1 MRIALEISGALAGGG
16 FRRYTEMIVR
26 ALAKED
32 ARNEYILYG
41 AFWSR
46 PERLA
51 ELDLPKQKNFT
62 ALHLKAPQKLLLPAE
77 EFLGLR
83 WQEKK
88 LLDMGVDLV
97 HGFSNWIP
105 RLDRLASVMTLAYAE
120 HTAFSAWDEFYFN
133 RLLPRS
139 VRQADKILSISGTAK
154 DAAVRDFGVSP
165 DKIDVVYYGAPL
177 DGFKPDD
184 SPRDPKAAPYFLF
197 VGVTRSTKNTKILM
211 EGFIRFKKKRP
222 EAPHRFVICGAPGD
236 EQEILERLL
245 CDAGL
250 SEAVTFAGNVAQKDV
265 HTYYQKAAAY
275 VSASSLEGFH
285 LPLIEAMAC
294 GIPTVAARGGAQT
307 EIVADAGVHVD
318 ATAEDLARG
327 MEAIAFDEALRARCR
342 ERGFARCKDFSWE
355 RAAGQV
361 VAAYD
366 AVLAARR

>member
-26 ALAKED
+26 ALAEED
-32 ARNEYILYG
+32 RKNDYVLFG
-41 AFWSR
+41 SFWSGS
-46 PERLA
+46 ERLHQ
-51 ELDLPKQKNFT
+51 LDLPRRDNFRIVQF
-62 ALHLKAPQKLLLPAE
+62 KAPQRLLLPAE
-77 EFLGLR
+77 EYTPLR
-83 WQEKK
+83 WQEGK
-88 LLDMGVDLV
+88 LKALGVDLV

-105 RLDRLASVMTLAYAE
+105 RLNELPSLMTLAYAE

-154 DAAVRDFGVSP
+154 DAAVRDFGVDP
-165 DKIDVVYYGAPL
+165 KKIDVVYYGAPL

-184 SPRDPKAAPYFLF
+184 SPRDPNAVPYFLF
-197 VGVTRSTKNTKILM
+197 VGVTRSTKNTRVLM
-211 EGFIRFKKKRP
+211 EGFVRFKKKHP

-236 EQEILERLL
+236 EQGILERLL
-245 CDAGL
+245 ADAGL
-250 SEAVTFAGNVAQKDV
+250 TAAVTFAGNVPQKDV
-265 HTYYQKAAAY
+265 HPYYQKACAY
-275 VSASSLEGFH
+275 VSASALEGFH

-327 MEAIAFDEALRARCR
+327 MEAVAFDEALRARCR
-342 ERGFARCKDFSWE
+342 ERGFARCRDFSWS
-355 RAAGQV
+355 RAAKQV
-361 VAAYD
+361 LAAYD
-366 AVLAARR
+366 AVSAARR

>member
-16 FRRYTEMIVR
+16 FRRYTEMITR
-26 ALAKED
+26 ALAQED
-32 ARNEYILYG
+32 KRNEYLLYG
-41 AFWSR
+41 AFWSD
-46 PERLA
+46 PSRLHA
-51 ELDLPKQKNFT
+51 LDLPKQANFT
-62 ALHLKAPQKLLLPAE
+62 TVHLKAPQRFLLPAE

-83 WQEKK
+83 WQERR
-88 LLDMGVDLV
+88 LLGMGVDLV
-97 HGFSNWIP
+97 HGFSNWLP
-105 RLDRLASVMTLAYAE
+105 KTSRLPSVMTLAYAE
-120 HTAFSAWDEFYFN
+120 HTGFGWWDEFYFN

-139 VRQADKILSISGTAK
+139 VRQADRILSISGTAK
-154 DAAVRDFGVSP
+154 EAAVRDFGVAP
-165 DKIDVVYYGAPL
+165 AKIEVVYYGAPL

-184 SPRDPKAAPYFLF
+184 GPRDPGAVPYFLF

-211 EGFIRFKKKRP
+211 EGFVRFKKRNP
-222 EAPHRFVICGAPGD
+222 QAPHRFVICGAPGD

-245 CDAGL
+245 AEAGL
-250 SEAVTFAGNVAQKDV
+250 TGAVTFAGNVPQKDV
-265 HTYYQKAAAY
+265 HAYYQKAEAY

-307 EIVADAGVHVD
+307 EIVAEAGVHVD

-327 MEAIAFDEALRARCR
+327 MEAVAFDQDLRARCR
-342 ERGFARCKDFSWE
+342 EKGFVRCRDFSWS
-355 RAAGQV
+355 RAAKQV